1 MLKQRILTAIVLAL
15 VFAGTIL
22 FAGNAGASL
31 LFSGAL
37 FVAARELI
45 ALTLNPE
52 KKQFIVIATVFS
64 VLFAMLFWRFNLV
77 SGIQVNFYL
86 SFVGTLL
93 WVGILCFMLRYKF
106 SGEWTQQTRWLH
118 LSMGLVL
125 LWICGN
131 GLLFVHRHF
140 DAGGWILLYTLTL
153 IWVADIGA
161 YFAGKRFGR
170 NKLAPGISP
179 GKTREGVVGGIVSN
193 LVWMSIV
200 FWLTGGW
207 GMALW
212 QFILIGIFA
221 SFISVV
227 GDLYESILKREAGV
241 KDSGTLLP
249 GHGGVLDRIDGVI
262 AATPVFV
269 FGLYAV
275 GAI

>member
-1 MLKQRILTAIVLAL
+1 MLKERILTAIVLAL

-31 LFSGAL
+31 LFSLAL
-37 FVAARELI
+37 FVAVRELL
-45 ALTLNPE
+45 ALTVKPE
-52 KKQFIVIATVFS
+52 KTLGIIVAL
-64 VLFAMLFWRFNLV
+64 LFASLFWLLHLK
-77 SGIQVNFYL
+77 SGIRVNFYF
-86 SFVGTLL
+86 SFIGSLL
-93 WVGILCFMLRYKF
+93 WVSILCFMLRYQF
-106 SGEWTQQTRWLH
+106 SGQWAIQVRWLH
-118 LSMGLVL
+118 FAMGLAL
-125 LWICGN
+125 LWICAT

-179 GKTREGVVGGIVSN
+179 GKTREGVIGGIASN
-193 LVWMSIV
+193 LIWMSIV
-200 FWLTGGW
+200 FWLSGGW
-207 GMALW
+207 GMTFW
-212 QFILIGIFA
+212 QFISIGLCA
-221 SFISVV
+221 SIISVV

-249 GHGGVLDRIDGVI
+249 GHGGVLDRVDGVI
-262 AATPVFV
+262 AATPVFI
-269 FGLYAV
+269 FGLYVV